1 MAGLGIGRL
10 ALATGLTLGL
20 GGCEEGAQP
29 FGTFGKAPVTAEAP
43 VRASA
48 PAASAARDVEAPEAF
63 SMTGEGLWDGR
74 PSLGGIWVAHAS
86 VKNPERVLIRNP
98 KNGKSVVGALFRRE
112 RLNPG
117 PSIQIS
123 SDAAD
128 ALGLLAGQPADL
140 SIVALKREE
149 APAPVAEV
157 AGETDAGAAP
167 EAAADAAT
175 AGGQAAPDPIAASAA
190 AAIAK
195 AEGGPDTTA
204 ATAGT
209 EATAGAD
216 PQVAAVP
223 DAEGT
228 AEAAA
233 ATAAPTWAEK
243 RAQRRAERQAAR
255 EARAAERAAAAAAAA
270 GPVVTVTTIPGPGA
284 ASGAAL
290 PQADIAPPAPLP
302 ATDLGRAYVQIG
314 IFSTSANAAK
324 AADQMK
330 AAGLTATLRE
340 DQGQGKPYWR
350 VIVGPAASVAERDVL
365 ATRVK
370 AIGYPDA
377 YPVEN

>member
-1 MAGLGIGRL
+1 MRSGSWPG
-10 ALATGLTLGL
+10 
-20 GGCEEGAQP
+20 
-29 FGTFGKAPVTAEAP
+29 
-43 VRASA
+43 S
-48 PAASAARDVEAPEAF
+48 
-63 SMTGEGLWDGR
+63 
-74 PSLGGIWVAHAS
+74 
-86 VKNPERVLIRNP
+86 
-98 KNGKSVVGALFRRE
+98 RR
-112 RLNPG
+112 
-117 PSIQIS
+117 I
-123 SDAAD
+123 
-128 ALGLLAGQPADL
+128 L

-149 APAPVAEV
+149 APAAVAEV

-195 AEGGPDTTA
+195 AEGGPDSTA

-209 EATAGAD
+209 EATGAD
-216 PQVAAVP
+216 PQVAAEP

-302 ATDLGRAYVQIG
+302 ATELSRAYVQIG

-350 VIVGPAASVAERDVL
+350 VIVGPAASVAERDAL